1 MNFAVTLWEV
11 PGGTVMDWVFTTPVL
26 GRPLLNRPLSCSGL
40 IYWLLARILHSL
52 TWLGPKFL
60 KLLSVSGSLEGC
72 VVVVV
77 FPEMF
82 LLFCQL
88 PSFWMLLTHRG
99 RPCQWVDQR
108 GLENQWLLIPPQRS
122 GVYFSSNNSDL
133 ASWCLLQLTKCSR
146 KDAVPFWSLNFK
158 RSGSICLLLA
168 MKLPGKEV

>member
-1 MNFAVTLWEV
+1 MCQPEPYTKPLAFKEMNFAVTLWEV
-11 PGGTVMDWVFTTPVL
+11 PGGAVMDWVFTTPVL
-26 GRPLLNRPLSCSGL
+26 GWPLLNRPLSRSGL

-52 TWLGPKFL
+52 PWLGPKFL

-99 RPCQWVDQR
+99 CPWQWVDQR
-108 GLENQWLLIPPQRS
+108 GLENQWLLIPPRRRWGVFLFQQFRS
-122 GVYFSSNNSDL
+122 SFLML
-133 ASWCLLQLTKCSR
+133 ASANQMQQEGCSAILEPR
-146 KDAVPFWSLNFK
+146 F
-158 RSGSICLLLA
+158 
-168 MKLPGKEV
+168 